1 MPALGVEDMEINRI
15 TVRIIGDDY
24 LISGRDEPA
33 RLREVAEDV
42 QNRLDGIALG
52 NQKLAKTQLVMLV
65 ALRLAEELSN
75 LRKEHEE
82 ILHLIEEAK

>member
-1 MPALGVEDMEINRI
+1 MPVRVAEEMEINRI

-33 RLREVAEDV
+33 RLRKVAEDV
-42 QNRLDGIALG
+42 QNRLDKIALD
-52 NQKLAKTQLVMLV
+52 NPKLAKIQLVMLV
-65 ALRLAEELSN
+65 ALRFAEELGN